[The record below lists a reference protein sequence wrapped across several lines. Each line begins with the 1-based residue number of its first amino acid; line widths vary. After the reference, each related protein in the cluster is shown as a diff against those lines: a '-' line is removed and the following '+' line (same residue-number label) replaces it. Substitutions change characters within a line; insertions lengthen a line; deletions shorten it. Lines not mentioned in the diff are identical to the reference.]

1 MLQCTDT
8 SRTSDNGPFL
18 PVVLHL
24 RASVHKT
31 AFLNS
36 SLLHFME
43 AIGKSMYSFCLQYFL
58 LQVTLFSSLSI
69 LQISSRKTSAGF
81 EIWNIELVIGSFYHA
96 VRSMCGVIDS
106 RCPEVCYTKR

>member
-1 MLQCTDT
+1 
-8 SRTSDNGPFL
+8 
-18 PVVLHL
+18 
-24 RASVHKT
+24 
-31 AFLNS
+31 
-36 SLLHFME
+36 
-43 AIGKSMYSFCLQYFL
+43 MYSFCLQYFL